1 MPSLIPIGWAVL
13 QNITI
18 WTKCL
23 QSYKLSFLTM
33 TDGWQDTKY
42 YYKITMTDGWQ
53 IPSITKRLQWQ
64 MDDRYHVLLKDYND
78 RYHVLL
84 KDYND
89 RCMTDTKYY

>member
-1 MPSLIPIGWAVL
+1 MDDRYQVL
-13 QNITI
+13 LKDYNDR
-18 WTKCL
+18 WTTD
-23 QSYKLSFLTM
+23 TM
-33 TDGWQDTKY
+33 Y

-64 MDDRYHVLLKDYND
+64 MDDRYQILLKDYND

-89 RCMTDTKYY
+89 RWMTDTKYY

>member
-18 WTKCL
+18 WTNCL
-23 QSYKLSFLTM
+23 QSYKLSFFTM

-64 MDDRYHVLLKDYND
+64 MDDRYQVLLKDYNN
-78 RYHVLL
+78 RW
-84 KDYND
+84 
-89 RCMTDTKYY
+89 MTDTKYY